1 MKVLYKE
8 ILKKLKSKYQI
19 VQGQEKSYLLNEQKQ
34 IIGTITDKL
43 IVLFYKCEET
53 IIWNHQNKVA
63 LAIAKDFVYG
73 NGEDIK
79 KADVMY
85 IEGLCGATNDIN
97 VTNDFYLE
105 TEFNLE
111 LPSIASKEQEDPNLE
126 ELGTIGYVENL
137 EDNYR
142 FISEDFIIQFKG
154 KKYTTNT
161 QEMNLLILKDKGKA
175 KINYE
180 DLYKMLREKNDWYYQ
195 IGCQTAG
202 SKEVRDFVESRHYKS
217 YESTY
222 HPKINRI

>member
-1 MKVLYKE
+1 MNVLYKE

-34 IIGTITDKL
+34 IIGTITDNL

-73 NGEDIK
+73 NGEDVK

-85 IEGLCGATNDIN
+85 IEGLCGAVNDIEL
-97 VTNDFYLE
+97 TNDFYLE
-105 TEFNLE
+105 GNFNSEIPL
-111 LPSIASKEQEDPNLE
+111 INSKEEQDNNE
-126 ELGTIGYVENL
+126 ELGTVGYVENL

-142 FISEDFIIQFKG
+142 FISEDFVIQFRG

>member
-8 ILKKLKSKYQI
+8 ILQKLKSRYKIIKGHEKDYLINAQNQI
-19 VQGQEKSYLLNEQKQ
+19 V
-34 IIGTITDKL
+34 GTITENL
-43 IVLFYKCEET
+43 IVLFYRCEET

-73 NGEDIK
+73 NGEDVK

-85 IEGLCGATNDIN
+85 IEGLCGAVNDIEL
-97 VTNDFYLE
+97 TNDFYLE
-105 TEFNLE
+105 GNFNSEIPL
-111 LPSIASKEQEDPNLE
+111 INSKEEQDNNE

-137 EDNYR
+137 GDNYR
-142 FISEDFIIQFKG
+142 FISEDFVIKFRG

-195 IGCQTAG
+195 IGCQTAC
-202 SKEVRDFVESRHYKS
+202 SKEVREFVESRHNKN
-217 YESTY
+217 YESAY
-222 HPKINRI
+222 HPKVSRI